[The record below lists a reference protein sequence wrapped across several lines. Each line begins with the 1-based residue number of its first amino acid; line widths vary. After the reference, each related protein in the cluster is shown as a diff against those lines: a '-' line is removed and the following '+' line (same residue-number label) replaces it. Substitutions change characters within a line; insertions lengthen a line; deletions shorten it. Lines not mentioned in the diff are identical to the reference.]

1 MRKIVNEILIK
12 DHEPKSK
19 NTEKKRKN
27 KVLKTLFMIFNSPS
41 INEITI
47 AISDAVLEEQN
58 KVEREIMQVGISFE
72 VC

>member
-19 NTEKKRKN
+19 NTEKTRKN